1 MSAPSPWADA
11 GLAAALLAVDPVG
24 LGGLALR
31 ARHGPVRETWL
42 AGFRSLL
49 PEGTPQRRLPPR
61 TDDERLLGGLDLV
74 ATLDAGRP
82 VASRGLLAECDGGVV
97 TLTMAE
103 RAERGLVARLTRA
116 LDTGEVRTE
125 RDGLSRV
132 SPTRIAVL
140 ALDEGAEADERPPA
154 ALLDRLAFRIDLSA
168 VTAREATS
176 LPYNAQD
183 VAIARAALPRETLPV
198 EATEALVAT
207 AAAFGIGSA
216 RAALLALRTAQALRA
231 LLRLAPEEAAEIAAR
246 LVLAPRAT
254 QIPSEA
260 SEPEEAPPDPPDPGE
275 EETESAEDTVSR
287 LTDRVLEATE
297 AAIPAG
303 LLEALSAD
311 AKGGREGDLG
321 RAGAERQA
329 PDRGR
334 PIGARPG
341 RPGGGRRIDIVAT
354 LRAAAPWQRL
364 RADGGPARVHLRAG
378 DLRIRRF
385 KRRSASAT
393 VFVVDASGSTA
404 MARLA
409 EAKGAV
415 EILLAEAYVRRDLVA
430 LVAFRGDGA
439 DVLLPPT
446 AAPALARRRLAEL
459 PGGGG
464 TPLAAGI
471 DAAAALARRLAERG
485 TAPQLVLLTDGRANI
500 DRRGHPG
507 RPAATEDATASA
519 RAARA
524 AGLQALVIDTGP
536 RPRPEAAALAK
547 ALGGPYLALP
557 RADAHRLSAA
567 ARAARAL

>member
-1 MSAPSPWADA
+1 
-11 GLAAALLAVDPVG
+11 
-24 LGGLALR
+24 
-31 ARHGPVRETWL
+31 
-42 AGFRSLL
+42 
-49 PEGTPQRRLPPR
+49 
-61 TDDERLLGGLDLV
+61 
-74 ATLDAGRP
+74 
-82 VASRGLLAECDGGVV
+82 
-97 TLTMAE
+97 
-103 RAERGLVARLTRA
+103 
-116 LDTGEVRTE
+116 
-125 RDGLSRV
+125 
-132 SPTRIAVL
+132 
-140 ALDEGAEADERPPA
+140 
-154 ALLDRLAFRIDLSA
+154 LAFRIDLSE
-168 VTAREATS
+168 VTAREATP

-183 VAIARAALPRETLPV
+183 VAIARAALARETLPS

-216 RAALLALRTAQALRA
+216 RAALLALRAAQALRA
-231 LLRLAPEEAAEIAAR
+231 LLGLAPEEAAEIAAR
-246 LVLAPRAT
+246 LVLAPQAT

-260 SEPEEAPPDPPDPGE
+260 SEPEEAPPDPPDPPEPGE
-275 EETESAEDTVSR
+275 DETERAEDTVSR

-303 LLEALSAD
+303 LLEALSAG
-311 AKGGREGDLG
+311 AKGGREGELG

-500 DRRGHPG
+500 DRRGQPG

-524 AGLQALVIDTGP
+524 AGLRALVIDTGP